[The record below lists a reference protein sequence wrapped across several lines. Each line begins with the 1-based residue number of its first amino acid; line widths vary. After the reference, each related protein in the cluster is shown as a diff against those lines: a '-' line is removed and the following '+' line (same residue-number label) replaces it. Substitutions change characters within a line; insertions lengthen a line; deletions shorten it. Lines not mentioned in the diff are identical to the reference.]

1 MDINV
6 RRKYTP
12 GSPHQLLCLPRRRL
26 THHHAGG
33 RGDIRPFA
41 VGHSGARGCDRGD
54 RACDGQDAS
63 SHSLISPRAQR
74 SSAGHPGVPGKT
86 CPEGACE
93 SGRLPAPLLHPPS
106 PCVSPRSGEMSSV
119 FPGAQETWFMAAA
132 GSARQE
138 ALNYRAL
145 RDTRA

>member
-12 GSPHQLLCLPRRRL
+12 DSPHQLLCLPRRRL
-26 THHHAGG
+26 THHTLGG
-33 RGDIRPFA
+33 GGTSGPLLWVTQGPGGATGETGPVMVRTPQA
-41 VGHSGARGCDRGD
+41 TVSSHQGHSEAPQVIQECRGRPTP
-54 RACDGQDAS
+54 S
-63 SHSLISPRAQR
+63 
-74 SSAGHPGVPGKT
+74 
-86 CPEGACE
+86 GACE
-93 SGRLPAPLLHPPS
+93 SGCLPAPLLHPPS

-145 RDTRA
+145 GDTRA